1 MLAARTQLLLK
12 LSPLVLVTVATGV
25 WFNHVQGGG
34 PYVLR
39 NLLPPALT
47 VMLAVIT
54 LWRGNSRWTGAGW
67 KYPLATVGFAIP
79 ALGLSLYLHYAYA
92 VNLHDMFGDARQ
104 PGQLFRFLPAYT
116 LSAGGIGSVIG
127 WTVGRNIELIRGP
140 QV

>member
-1 MLAARTQLLLK
+1 MLAARMHLLLK
-12 LSPLVLVTVATGV
+12 LSPLVFVTVAAGV
-25 WFNHVQGGG
+25 WFNHVQDGG

-47 VMLAVIT
+47 VLLAFIT

-67 KYPLATVGFAIP
+67 TYPLATVGFAIP
-79 ALGLSLYLHYAYA
+79 ALGLSLDLHYAYA

-127 WTVGRNIELIRGP
+127 WTVGRHI
-140 QV
+140 